1 VNEVSLYPPP
11 EANAFF
17 FQTIPRQIM
26 KPKPNEKVLTFGD
39 FIHGVYSAYGKRKG
53 TGVVRLAVNSGVLDF
68 RGQYRFFIAE
78 K

>member
-1 VNEVSLYPPP
+1 
-11 EANAFF
+11 
-17 FQTIPRQIM
+17 M